1 MDNNNINKADALS
14 QFDLDAFAS
23 DNKAKT
29 QQEALHSTDKPLTPA
44 TGGTASEEIYQDVE
58 RAVNYLTEHHIDITS
73 PYPEWRDL
81 GFALANGLGE
91 SGRELFHRLS
101 QPNPEYDREK
111 CDRKYTNF
119 VKTNDGRIQIGTFFH
134 KVQEAGFDL
143 SENARQRMREAQ
155 RQKGR
160 VSATS
165 ATPPSANRMENIE
178 KNAILRDFEDDTPVG
193 GVAEVAEKGHF
204 GYTFSDKIKVENLP
218 GFLKIIFQNHPDVVT
233 RDKMLLGVINVNS
246 GLMGGA
252 NGTVDAPSGIYGYY
266 AGHRVYAPVYT
277 LTYGS
282 AATRKGDLLFC
293 KLLVRPVRMEMR
305 REYEAAK
312 AKYEEELAA
321 YEAQCR
327 GKNKAECGPAPK
339 EPTYT
344 DPFLSA
350 NSSVSAGYRAM
361 EANGGWGIVF
371 ETEADTV
378 SNMLASDFGDYSDLW
393 RKTYH
398 HEPVSMSRV
407 SEKLHIDI
415 ENPRLSIFI
424 TCTPGQ
430 LPALFPSFENG
441 LGSRFQFYSLP
452 DDKLEFM
459 DVFAQSDN
467 SLEEAYKQM
476 GEELLPLYH
485 ALKGR
490 RGNPVQFVMSKA
502 QQQEFLT
509 TFQKVLVEKFHMLG
523 AGINAFV
530 YRTALTHFRYAMVL
544 TTLRRLSEWNKVDD
558 LFPEDERALV
568 CDDRDFHTAM
578 QIVGC
583 LINHTARVYAVLAKE
598 NDNPF
603 ANRGL
608 NIKPNELSVYKALPE
623 GEFRTSDFL
632 RVAQEQNIKKR
643 TAERMLGTMCHDYGI
658 IKPADRQGVYWK
670 SSSPKA

>member
-1 MDNNNINKADALS
+1 MTNKNINKADALS

-23 DNKAKT
+23 DNKAKN
-29 QQEALHSTDKPLTPA
+29 QQEALHSMDKPLTPIIGE
-44 TGGTASEEIYQDVE
+44 TTSEETYQDVE
-58 RAVNYLTEHHIDITS
+58 RAVNFLTEHHIDITT

-91 SGRELFHRLS
+91 RGRELFHRLS
-101 QPNPEYDREK
+101 QLNPEYDPKE

-119 VKTNDGRIQIGTFFH
+119 VKTNDGRIQIGTFFYMA
-134 KVQEAGFDL
+134 QEAGFDL
-143 SENARQRMREAQ
+143 SENARQRVREVQ
-155 RQKGR
+155 QQKGG

-178 KNAILRDFEDDTPVG
+178 NNPILGDFEDDTPVG
-193 GVAEVAEKGHF
+193 GVAEVAEKGHI
-204 GYTFSDKIKVENLP
+204 GNTFSNKVKEENLP
-218 GFLKIIFQNHPDVVT
+218 GFLKPIFQNHPDVVT
-233 RDKMLLGVINVNS
+233 RDKMLLGVLNVIS
-246 GLMGGA
+246 GVMGGTNA
-252 NGTVDAPSGIYGYY
+252 TVDAPSGIYGYY
-266 AGHRVYAPVYT
+266 AGHVVYAPVYT
-277 LTYGS
+277 LMYGS
-282 AATRKGDLLFC
+282 AATRKGDLLFS

-321 YEAQCR
+321 YEAQ
-327 GKNKAECGPAPK
+327 GKGRNKAERGPAPK
-339 EPTYT
+339 EPPYT
-344 DPFLSA
+344 DPFLPG
-350 NSSVSAGYRAM
+350 NSSSSAEYRAM
-361 EANGGWGIVF
+361 DANGGWGIIF
-371 ETEADTV
+371 ETEADTI
-378 SNMLASDFGDYSDLW
+378 SNMLTTDFGDISDLW
-393 RKTYH
+393 RKAYH

-415 ENPRLSIFI
+415 ENPRLAIFI

-430 LPALFPSFENG
+430 IPALFPSFENG

-467 SLEEAYKQM
+467 SLEDVYRQM

-485 ALKGR
+485 ALKER
-490 RGNPVQFVMSKA
+490 KGNPIQFVMSKA
-502 QQQEFLT
+502 QQQEFCS

-523 AGINAFV
+523 GGINAFV
-530 YRTALTHFRYAMVL
+530 YRTALTHFRYAMIL
-544 TTLRRLSEWNKVDD
+544 TALRRLSEWNKVDD

-632 RVAQEQNIKKR
+632 RVAQEKNIKKR

-670 SSSPKA
+670 ASDPMV